1 MAQAFQIKLAA
12 GNLPRGGEQMRRAK
26 PHFARAQFG
35 FGCGGKPFDS
45 GKGMEQMIFI

>member
-26 PHFARAQFG
+26 SHFARAQFG
-35 FGCGGKPFDS
+35 FGGGGEPFGV
-45 GKGMEQMIFI
+45 GKE